1 MPHGPDPRRVAV
13 YGDYKS
19 QSSRLLRIAKRLPQ
33 HKLEALAREA
43 LQRLIALGVGRKRVS
58 QWELDKSVEGLCRAL
73 LDDDDQLAA
82 RMVVDLLHQGV
93 APEEVYIDYLASA
106 AKRLNEWW
114 QEDKASFW
122 QLTVATCRVL
132 AIMRSMDHLFEPA
145 MTSDAKSVLLA
156 GVPGEQH
163 AVSLRMAADIF
174 HKDGWHVVVL
184 LGLSHYALVRKIATT
199 QTRTI
204 GLTMNNRGS
213 IDALSKLIVSLHI
226 CRPTTP
232 IFLNGTGTKDISPKL
247 GWMDLEGVSDNLA
260 DARAQMNDWIV
271 GQSI

>member
-1 MPHGPDPRRVAV
+1 MAQSKDPGRSVD
-13 YGDYKS
+13 YGGYSS

-43 LQRLIALGVGRKRVS
+43 IQRLIALGVGRKKVS
-58 QWELDKSVEGLCRAL
+58 QWELDKTVERLCGAL
-73 LDDDDQLAA
+73 VDQDEHLAA
-82 RMVVDLLHQGV
+82 RMVVDLLDKGIS
-93 APEEVYIDYLASA
+93 AESVYIDYLAAA

-114 QEDKASFW
+114 NEDRASFW

-145 MTSDAKSVLLA
+145 VVSDEKSVLFA

-163 AVSLRMAADIF
+163 TVSLRMAADIF
-174 HKDGWHVVVL
+174 QKDGWHVVAL

-204 GLTMNNRGS
+204 GLTVHNRS
-213 IDALSKLIVSLHI
+213 SLDALSKLIVSLHI

-232 IFLNGTGTKDISPKL
+232 IFLTGPGTKDLQPKL
-247 GWMDLEGVSDNLA
+247 AWMDLEGVSNNLTEA
-260 DARAQMNDWIV
+260 KTLMNDWIAA
-271 GQSI
+271 QRA

>member
-1 MPHGPDPRRVAV
+1 MAQEKDPKRSV
-13 YGDYKS
+13 DYNDYTS

-33 HKLEALAREA
+33 HKLETLAREA
-43 LQRLIALGVGRKRVS
+43 IQRLIALGVGRKRVS
-58 QWELDKSVEGLCRAL
+58 QWELNKSIERLCHAL

-82 RMVVDLLHQGV
+82 RMVVDLLRKGV
-93 APEEVYIDYLASA
+93 EPDTIYIDYLATS

-114 QEDKASFW
+114 DQDKASFW

-145 MTSDAKSVLLA
+145 VISDEKSVLLA

-184 LGLSHYALVRKIATT
+184 LGLSHYALVRKIAAT
-199 QTRTI
+199 QTRAI
-204 GLTMNNRGS
+204 GLTMNNKS
-213 IDALSKLIVSLHI
+213 SLDALSKLIVSLHI

-232 IFLNGTGTKDISPKL
+232 IFLNGPGTKDLLPRL
-247 GWMDLEGVSDNLA
+247 AWMDLEGVSDNLG
-260 DARAQMNDWIV
+260 DARTQMNEWV
-271 GQSI
+271 SGHRA